1 MLLWNK
7 NKGQGWF
14 EAAGSYSST
23 RFVAVENR
31 FLIASRY
38 VDIHRDNAKTFSY
51 EFGSILRD
59 SGSIF
64 GSMMDALVKEGSAD
78 AKVESNFSDYR
89 VYLER
94 EIPDI
99 NKRTIQVRPCFP
111 TGMIIPFEALQ
122 EAKGTP
128 EWWNAYNRIKHSE
141 YAEFRSGN
149 LENCLT
155 ALSAL
160 ALMGFFMNWFVSD
173 QLFVNVG
180 IVYPETS
187 IDMSSE
193 RRLFLQS

>member
-64 GSMMDALVKEGSAD
+64 GSMMDALVKEGNTD

-89 VYLER
+89 VYLKR

-99 NKRTIQVRPCFP
+99 HKRTIQVRPRFP
-111 TGMIIPFEALQ
+111 TGMIIPFKALQ
-122 EAKGTP
+122 ETEGTP

-141 YAEFRSGN
+141 YDEFRSGN

-160 ALMGFFMNWFVSD
+160 ALMGFFMSWFVSD